1 MIFDRHYERADF
13 IKILQTKILPG
24 FVVDTRHIAVSR
36 KTKFVEEGVM
46 QLGMMKFSDG
56 GEVPVRELEQQSSN
70 DPRISVTK
78 DAFKLLHDH
87 QKDNALIVFW
97 NKGSNSWRI
106 SLLTST
112 YEWWSKTNSNPKRY
126 SFLLWVGEKTKT
138 PQKYLI
144 DKWPIKSLDDLVS
157 RFDVEV
163 VRKEFFKLY
172 INLFLELYSTIK
184 NNPTFQVLIDHKKIE
199 PVSFAKNLMGK
210 MIFLYFIQ
218 KKGWLGIDDVNQAFG
233 TGDRDFFKN
242 NFDKLAHDADLFQ
255 KHTNFY
261 NNFLEPLFYS
271 GLNKKNAN
279 DWHDMLQM
287 KVPYLNGGLFEEEY
301 DWKHTII
308 NLDNDVFK
316 NIINSFNT
324 YNFTIDEDDAHDR
337 EIAVDPEMLGKIF
350 ESMISVSKDNIDE
363 ILDVY
368 HKAKAKKNIT
378 HPSPETILNIDIG
391 KEINKKFGAFYT
403 PREIVN
409 YMTKESLIAHIVTQL
424 HAKNTNVVES
434 DLDVLVRK
442 LFDYKE
448 KHLSKSEIDAD
459 KMDAYESL
467 KRYVFD
473 IQEILKTLK
482 ILDPAVG
489 SGAFPMG
496 ILQEVLGL
504 RRYLIDTFDLK
515 EESDFAIKKQIIQDT
530 IYGVDIDPGAIDIA
544 RLRFW
549 LSLIVDASEPVP
561 LPNLDFKFVCA
572 NTLIPLEKNDS
583 LFTASDIIM
592 DLKALRLQYF
602 ASTSGEEKEE
612 LKRQF
617 KSLQMALSWF
627 GQKARHDMTAKEWK
641 KYVEDLVKQNTD
653 AKNRQVM
660 ERDPFDSSKSN
671 AWFDSGMMFGVD
683 GFDIVIGNPPYV
695 LIQNENRN
703 QSLVNLLKK
712 TYEVISY
719 KIDLYH
725 IFIEKWFLLLR
736 QNGILYFINPSNFE
750 TNNFCNKLREFLL
763 KKTQIKEIINISESV
778 FDASVNTCILWI
790 SKKYEIVENLLHMY
804 KLDDLSKWVTKT
816 LDFSWKQS
824 DFLANH
830 LHLITSSNNLDNG
843 LLKRIDSISE
853 KLNKYFS
860 VNFWMQLRDR
870 KRFVSDVLIDPLEND
885 ITPYHKKCFTG
896 KDINRFSVTYN
907 NRYCYFNTEAKQ
919 WWCRDERIHFTKNKL
934 LVRQVWN
941 FPIVGIDVDWYPV
954 LNSAFMIVPKW
965 DLNAKYLLAIMNSKL
980 IRYYRV
986 NKFWDKRKTFP
997 KIKWSYLELLPIK
1010 KLSKE
1015 EQQLFVELI
1024 DQILEK
1030 NKEISDSD
1038 TNDIQTRI
1046 DQMVYELYGLT
1057 PEEIAVVEGT
1067 V

>member
-1 MIFDRHYERADF
+1 MIFDKHYERADF

-56 GEVPVRELEQQSSN
+56 VEVPVRELEQQSSN

-144 DKWPIKSLDDLVS
+144 DKWPIKNLDDLVE
-157 RFDVEV
+157 RFNVEV

-184 NNPTFQVLIDHKKIE
+184 SNPTFQVLIDHKKIE

-218 KKGWLGIDDVNQAFG
+218 KKWWLGIDDANQAFG

-271 GLNKKNAN
+271 GLNKKNTN
-279 DWHDMLQM
+279 DWHDTLQM

-301 DWKHTII
+301 DRKHTII
-308 NLDNDVFK
+308 NLDNEVFK

-424 HAKNTNVVES
+424 HAKNTAVAES

-459 KMDAYESL
+459 KLDAYESL

-602 ASTSGEEKEE
+602 ASTSSEEKEE

-627 GQKARHDMTAKEWK
+627 GQKARHDMSTKEWK

-671 AWFDSGMMFGVD
+671 GWFDSGMMFGVD

-695 LIQNENRN
+695 NI
-703 QSLVNLLKK
+703 VNLDKK
-712 TYEVISY
+712 SRDAYSGLYSITRNKV
-719 KIDLYH
+719 DLYAY
-725 IFIEKWFLLLR
+725 FIEKFVIWNNWILNLIVSNTWLTTDSFKLLR
-736 QNGILYFINPSNFE
+736 KLLISRGCFAYFVDVPNGAFE
-750 TNNFCNKLREFLL
+750 NANVETV
-763 KKTQIKEIINISESV
+763 V
-778 FDASVNTCILWI
+778 FS
-790 SKKYEIVENLLHMY
+790 Y
-804 KLDDLSKWVTKT
+804 KN
-816 LDFSWKQS
+816 Q
-824 DFLANH
+824 
-830 LHLITSSNNLDNG
+830 
-843 LLKRIDSISE
+843 SIS
-853 KLNKYFS
+853 S
-860 VNFWMQLRDR
+860 
-870 KRFVSDVLIDPLEND
+870 
-885 ITPYHKKCFTG
+885 C
-896 KDINRFSVTYN
+896 KDINVFAYDIESKSFDTRMKIKHSEILNNHSNSIILRMNEGEAIIVQKLKNNVIPLSNIMHFSRWIKTSNDNKFVVSAKNNNDCYPLLRGKNIQRYVINYEGLRIRYRPDLMKEKTWCLPHTKESFIVEEKIILQWRSGKNLIWTYDN
-907 NRYCYFNTEAKQ
+907 NNFFVLDTTYFWK
-919 WWCRDERIHFTKNKL
+919 KL
-934 LVRQVWN
+934 TDQ
-941 FPIVGIDVDWYPV
+941 FSI
-954 LNSAFMIVPKW
+954 
-965 DLNAKYLLAIMNSKL
+965 KYILAIINSKL
-980 IRYYRV
+980 INFRY
-986 NKFWDKRKTFP
+986 WIQFP
-997 KIKWSYLELLPIK
+997 TATISWYELHQIPIK
-1010 KLSKE
+1010 PVSKDDEKKLIF
-1015 EQQLFVELI
+1015 FV
-1024 DQILEK
+1024 DQILAEK
-1030 NKEISDSD
+1030 KADPNA
-1038 TNDIQTRI
+1038 NTRDLEKQI
-1046 DQMVYELYGLT
+1046 DQMVYELYWLT
-1057 PEEIAVVEGT
+1057 PEEIAVVEGS